1 MCFVKSRVR
10 FLAVASFLLLGA
22 VSAVSAE
29 DKVGVVFLHGK
40 LAMPHVYKN
49 YLGFLESKG
58 FSVSAPE
65 MPWSKS
71 RVFDKPY
78 NEALNEIDAA
88 VAALRAQGAKYVLVG
103 GHSMGGNAALY
114 YGSER
119 KVDGLLLLAPAHIP
133 QSDLF
138 RNAFAPS
145 VARAKALVES
155 GKGAERATFD
165 DMELS
170 GGGSYTVETTATA
183 YLSYF
188 DPESAANM
196 ERTVAKLA
204 PNISL
209 FMVVSSKENPNIR
222 AVEDKVYPAIPGA
235 KKKLLEVGAP
245 HRQVPVAAQE
255 QVANW
260 LETFKSP

>member
-1 MCFVKSRVR
+1 MCFVKSRVWFR
-10 FLAVASFLLLGA
+10 FVASLLLLGA
-22 VSAVSAE
+22 ASAVSAE

-40 LAMPHVYKN
+40 GMPAQYKN
-49 YLGFLESKG
+49 FLGFLEGKG
-58 FSVSAPE
+58 FLVSAPE

-71 RVFDKPY
+71 REYDKPY
-78 NEALNEIDAA
+78 NEGLNEIDAA
-88 VAALRAQGAKYVLVG
+88 VATLRAQGAKYVLIG

-114 YGSER
+114 YGTER
-119 KVDGLLLLAPAHIP
+119 KVDGLFLLAPAHIP

-138 RNAFAPS
+138 RNAFAAS
-145 VARAKALVES
+145 VMRAKAQVAS

-170 GGGSYTVETTATA
+170 GGGSYTIKTTATA

-204 PNISL
+204 PNIPL
-209 FMVVSSKENPNIR
+209 FMVVSSNENPNIR
-222 AVEDKVYPAIPGA
+222 AVEDQVYPAIPGD

-255 QVANW
+255 QVTSW

>member
-1 MCFVKSRVR
+1 MHFVTTHVLFRI
-10 FLAVASFLLLGA
+10 VASLLLLGA
-22 VSAVSAE
+22 VSSVNAE
-29 DKVGVVFLHGK
+29 DKVGVVFMHGK
-40 LAMPHVYKN
+40 LSMPAGYN
-49 YLGFLESKG
+49 NFLESMKNKG
-58 FSVSAPE
+58 FLVSAPE

-78 NEALNEIDAA
+78 AEALNEIDAA
-88 VAALRAQGAKYVLVG
+88 VSALRDQGAKRVIVG

-114 YGSER
+114 YGTER

-138 RNAFAPS
+138 RNAFAES
-145 VARAKALVES
+145 VARAKGQAAS
-155 GKGAERATFD
+155 GKGAERASFS

-170 GGGSYTVETTATA
+170 GGGSYTVETSAVA

-204 PNISL
+204 PGIPL
-209 FMVVSSKENPNIR
+209 LMVVSSNENPDIR
-222 AVEDKVYPAIPGA
+222 AIEDRIYPAIAGN
-235 KKKLLEVGAP
+235 KKKLVEVSAP
-245 HRQVPVAAQE
+245 HRQVPTAAKE
-255 QVANW
+255 DVANW
-260 LETFKSP
+260 LDTFKSP